1 MAHRGVENFTYT
13 SSAEDI
19 LESES
24 DAMGYDVASM
34 TDGNPYSSEF
44 AARAPC
50 LCRARQRRR
59 HGGLLRRA
67 PGVADIEAE
76 NCRNRRRRP
85 RHAPRHPH
93 PRCGAAAVLLLV
105 APALISN
112 TVSLLDIQPP
122 LHNPHHEAS

>member
-44 AARAPC
+44 AARAPR

-76 NCRNRRRRP
+76 TAVIEGVDRAMHRATLILAGRCRS
-85 RHAPRHPH
+85 ASA
-93 PRCGAAAVLLLV
+93 CGSRADIQHREPSRYTAAA
-105 APALISN
+105 S
-112 TVSLLDIQPP
+112 
-122 LHNPHHEAS
+122 